1 MNRTDRLL
9 AIVLEIQARGMMRA
23 EDLAK
28 HFGTSKRTI
37 YRDIQALSE
46 AGVPVVSLLGEGY
59 RLSEGYFLP
68 PLAFNEE
75 EATLLLLGLSAISRS
90 FDSDY
95 QRKTEDARRK
105 ILSVLSE
112 TTRQNSDF
120 LERSLFLGNIQSVP
134 PADMEN
140 LRLLRRAILNSQTVN
155 FRYFSRYPDDGK
167 VSLRD
172 ADPYSL
178 ACLNGTWF
186 MNAYCHLRH
195 DMRLFRLSRI
205 EALKLTAKHFERPKD
220 YKASHEAE
228 RDDRHLIVRVLFD
241 EDSLPWISEDQF
253 FYITAREEHSEGLI
267 VTLRARHIDELVQWL
282 LGWGRHIRVLEPP
295 ELRQH
300 LKDEAIALLKN
311 HD

>member
-9 AIVLEIQARGMMRA
+9 AIVLELQARGMMRA

-105 ILSVLSE
+105 ILSVLSD
-112 TTRQNSDF
+112 TTRQNSEF
-120 LERSLFLGNIQSVP
+120 LEQSIFLANLQTVP

-155 FRYFSRYPDDGK
+155 FRYFSRYPEDGK

-205 EALKLTAKHFERPKD
+205 EALKLTAKYFERPKD
-220 YKASHEAE
+220 YKASHEPE
-228 RDDRHLIVRVLFD
+228 SNERHLTVRILFD

-253 FYITAREEHSEGLI
+253 FYITAREEHAEGLV
-267 VTLRARHIDELVQWL
+267 VTLRARHMDELVQWL

-295 ELRQH
+295 ELRQR
-300 LKDEAIALLKN
+300 LKDEAAALLKN